1 MKITIKDVAHNANV
15 SVATVSRIL
24 NGQPGYT
31 EETKQAVLSVVN
43 QLGYTPNAI
52 ARGLVTK
59 TNATFGVLLPSLTS
73 NFMFMLLN
81 GVVSAA
87 REKNYSVIICHT
99 GEDGKDTLKYLTVLA
114 EQRVS
119 GVMFASEL
127 VKEEYLARVFAM
139 NIPVVLVSTICERYL
154 IPYIKVDDKSAAY
167 HATKYLIERG
177 HRKIGMISGTKDDVI
192 AGIPRVEGFKQ
203 ALKDAGIVFWEKNLA
218 YGDFAYSSGIAAM
231 QALLR
236 QAPDI
241 TAIFAASDE
250 MAVGALTYAY
260 QQGIHVPDQI
270 SIMGYDDTQ
279 LAEMAIPPLTS
290 VHQPIYEM
298 GERAVDMLI
307 EKKGAGE
314 SIIMPFRIT
323 ERDSVRTL

>member
-1 MKITIKDVAHNANV
+1 MRTTIKDVARNANV

-52 ARGLVTK
+52 ARGLVKK

-119 GVMFASEL
+119 GVMFVSEL

-139 NIPVVLVSTICERYL
+139 KIPVVLVSTICERYL

-203 ALKDAGIVFWEKNLA
+203 AVKDAGIVFWEKNLV

-231 QALLR
+231 QTLLR

-241 TAIFAASDE
+241 TAVFAASDE

-260 QQGIHVPDQI
+260 QQGITVPDQI

-323 ERDSVRTL
+323 ERDSVRML